1 MLLLSDHAKEGDQMA
16 FGSTVNKPVTNSASA
31 EGAKTGGKAPVNK
44 IKFGGITVDVWEN
57 QGEKAPFYT
66 FTLQRSYKQGNDWK
80 NTNSLRAQ
88 DLPKAILALQ
98 EAYKKSFTSEQDE

>member
-1 MLLLSDHAKEGDQMA
+1 MG
-16 FGSTVNKPVTNSASA
+16 FGTTANKPVAQAA
-31 EGAKTGGKAPVNK
+31 EPAHKGNGPVDK

-57 QGEKAPFYT
+57 SGEHSKFYT
-66 FTLQRSYKQGNDWK
+66 FTLQRSYKQGNEWK

-98 EAYKKSFTSEQDE
+98 KAYEQSLSSEQEDKE